1 MPLAEVKAIFSKRA
15 DMEIWGDEYY
25 EYTGNDDTVYSL
37 AGDLDGECHLY
48 YEKNQIINQISMLLS
63 GY

>member
-1 MPLAEVKAIFSKRA
+1 
-15 DMEIWGDEYY
+15 MEIWGDEYY